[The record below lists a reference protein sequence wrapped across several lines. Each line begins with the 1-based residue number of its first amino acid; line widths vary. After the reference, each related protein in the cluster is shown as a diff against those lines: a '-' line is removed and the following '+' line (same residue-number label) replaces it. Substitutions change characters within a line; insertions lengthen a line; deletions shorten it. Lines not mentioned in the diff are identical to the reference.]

1 MDRRAYLTALGA
13 AAAAVSGCSEGDN
26 TGTASQTETADGTAT
41 PSERAT
47 ATAEQPDPTPRVT
60 DSGLRL
66 DTDSFT
72 SFDDIDSVGQGGIL
86 IVGVDYDLPVSD
98 GSARGLVEARVHD
111 SDGTELSTDSEEID
125 AVATGDS
132 EFHSDSSWFAF
143 DTSDQEQGSYTVE
156 LLINS
161 EAHGTSTS
169 TEVPFDIVEPLGEG
183 EAEMYIAEF
192 PDDAVA
198 REEFE
203 WTVGFRNQTDRD
215 SSVVTD
221 IVTIDPARA
230 DSFEIE
236 TQYRENIP
244 ARGETTVDKTLK
256 ANIPGTYTYR
266 IDAIDA
272 EVSFTVSPPE
282 E

>member
-1 MDRRAYLTALGA
+1 MDRRAYLTALGT
-13 AAAAVSGCSEGDN
+13 AAAAVSGCSGGDG
-26 TGTASQTETADGTAT
+26 TGTANQTKTADGAAT
-41 PSERAT
+41 PTERAT
-47 ATAEQPDPTPRVT
+47 ATAEPDPTPRVT

-66 DTDSFT
+66 DTDSFR

-86 IVGVDYDLPVSD
+86 VVGVEYDLPVSD
-98 GSARGLVEARVHD
+98 GSARGLVEARVRD

-143 DTSDQEQGSYTVE
+143 DTADQEPGSYTAE

-169 TEVPFDIVEPLGEG
+169 TAVPFDIVAPLGEG
-183 EAEMYIAEF
+183 EVEMYLAEY

-203 WTVGFRNQTDRD
+203 WTLGFQNQTDRD

-244 ARGETTVDKTLK
+244 AGEETTVEKTLNV
-256 ANIPGTYTYR
+256 NIPGTYTYR